1 MLSGPSRAGCEG
13 AKASGDSDA
22 GASAKAAWP
31 TGKRG
36 SSMWRELAHS
46 PALVSGFVVWLLM
59 SARVLLL
66 VSEPSDRYIGAVPD
80 DAFYYFQLA
89 RNFSRFGRWTFD
101 GVAPSTGFHPLYAY
115 LLAGSGLVGPDA
127 DPRRLLLVVGL
138 ASSAAIG
145 ASAAL
150 GASTASRV
158 LGWQSAP
165 WVTAVFVTPL
175 ALDQATMLLETWL
188 ACLFAA
194 VVVHRIFASRQIS
207 RTVIVT
213 VAVAGVLGSLTRT
226 DFVVLTAGIVLG
238 LALTTHAQVDR
249 RRLGAAAV
257 TLGGAVVGLA
267 LVAVQNI
274 TIAGKPVQ
282 ASIVVKAYWNQVAAQ
297 GTDPLA
303 HATVSALRTISKA
316 SQLALP
322 TGALGGDWFVY
333 LALLI
338 PLLAIAAT
346 VGTVL
351 RLRRV
356 PPTRLGHPSSLTVSC
371 FAVLVGFVAVYS
383 IDGAV
388 QRWYASNLLI
398 PTALLLACI
407 ASTWLGSRVFV
418 IGMSVCVAYLAI
430 GLTQIT
436 HTEYPWQTANLRA
449 GLALREQ
456 ASVGTLGSWNA
467 GILGF
472 ESDRGVVNLDGLVND
487 DAVPYVLSGRLDDY
501 IRRRGVTA
509 IVDTD
514 AMLTDQP
521 LRRQGGYENPLLVSC
536 LAPPT
541 ELATSQDPTSSR
553 PILRW
558 QIRPGCLGT

>member
-1 MLSGPSRAGCEG
+1 VLSGPSRAGCEG

-115 LLAGSGLVGPDA
+115 LLAGSGLVGHDA

-297 GTDPLA
+297 GTDPWLMRPCPRCA
-303 HATVSALRTISKA
+303 RSRRRHSSLCPQVPWAGIGSSTWRCSSHCSPLPPRWERFSGYGGCRRRDSGTPRRSQSRA
-316 SQLALP
+316 SQFWWASSRCTRS
-322 TGALGGDWFVY
+322 TG
-333 LALLI
+333 
-338 PLLAIAAT
+338 P
-346 VGTVL
+346 
-351 RLRRV
+351 
-356 PPTRLGHPSSLTVSC
+356 C
-371 FAVLVGFVAVYS
+371 
-383 IDGAV
+383 
-388 QRWYASNLLI
+388 
-398 PTALLLACI
+398 
-407 ASTWLGSRVFV
+407 
-418 IGMSVCVAYLAI
+418 
-430 GLTQIT
+430 
-436 HTEYPWQTANLRA
+436 
-449 GLALREQ
+449 
-456 ASVGTLGSWNA
+456 SVGT
-467 GILGF
+467 
-472 ESDRGVVNLDGLVND
+472 R
-487 DAVPYVLSGRLDDY
+487 
-501 IRRRGVTA
+501 
-509 IVDTD
+509 
-514 AMLTDQP
+514 
-521 LRRQGGYENPLLVSC
+521 
-536 LAPPT
+536 
-541 ELATSQDPTSSR
+541 ATSSSPPR
-553 PILRW
+553 CCSPVSPA
-558 QIRPGCLGT
+558 PG